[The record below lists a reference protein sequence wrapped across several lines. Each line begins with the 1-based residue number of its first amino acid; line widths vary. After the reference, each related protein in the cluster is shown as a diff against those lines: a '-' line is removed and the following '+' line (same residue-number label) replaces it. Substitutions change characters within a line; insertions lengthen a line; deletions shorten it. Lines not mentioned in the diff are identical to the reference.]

1 MTVEN
6 IINYLWVS
14 DRISSSGQPD
24 EDGFRSIAAAG
35 FGAVINLAMPDSE
48 NAIPEEGSIV
58 TELGMAYH
66 HIPVPFDAPKAN
78 HLKQFFG
85 LMESLQDEN
94 VWVHCVM
101 NYRVSAF
108 LYLYRRWKGMPDDE
122 ARIAVLADWEPN
134 ATWRAFMA
142 QPIERGAG
150 LNS

>member
-1 MTVEN
+1 MTVKN
-6 IINYLWVS
+6 IINYLRVS

-35 FGAVINLAMPDSE
+35 FGAVINLAMPSSK
-48 NAIPEEGSIV
+48 NAISEEGSIV

-66 HIPVPFDAPKAN
+66 HIPVPFDAPKAS

-85 LMESLQDEN
+85 LMESLQDEM
-94 VWVHCVM
+94 VWVHCVV
-101 NYRVSAF
+101 NYRGSAF

-122 ARIAVLADWEPN
+122 ARIAVLANWEPN

-142 QPIERGAG
+142 QPIDN
-150 LNS
+150 L